1 MDAEHQR
8 PGPAHHSRPDPYR
21 RRLGVVEP
29 SEAPVADGP

>member
-21 RRLGVVEP
+21 RRLGVVE
-29 SEAPVADGP
+29 SQET